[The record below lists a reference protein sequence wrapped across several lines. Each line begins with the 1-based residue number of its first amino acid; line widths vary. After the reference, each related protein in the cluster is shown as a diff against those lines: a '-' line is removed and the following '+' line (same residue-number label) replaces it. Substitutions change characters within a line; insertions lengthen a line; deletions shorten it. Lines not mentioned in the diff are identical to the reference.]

1 MIEEN
6 SISDEKQRLVE
17 SFKQAAP
24 IILGL
29 LSDDISIAI
38 VEKDTRRTLFYQ
50 PGTNIDHGI
59 RPGDIC
65 PENSVVVE
73 TAQRGERIT
82 RKAGSETFGFS
93 YFSEG
98 TPIRNSSGEVIAG
111 MALSK
116 SLEKYEKLMQAVSNI
131 KTSIDTVSVNAQNL
145 AANSEELLAIAH
157 ELSTASDEMNKK
169 TSESEKVLKMIEK
182 IAGQTRLLGLN
193 ASIEAA
199 RLGAEGAG
207 FNVVAE
213 EIQALAQSSVESLK
227 QIEGSLKQI
236 PEVNK
241 AIKSNTDSIE
251 AIGAKNA
258 EDASGVDEM
267 LQKLSEMS
275 SMLDKMAEEL

>member
-1 MIEEN
+1 M
-6 SISDEKQRLVE
+6 SDDAYVSDEKQKLVD

-29 LSDDISIAI
+29 LNDDISIAI
-38 VEKDTRRTLFYQ
+38 VEKGTRKTLFYQ
-50 PGTNIDHGI
+50 PGTAIDHGI
-59 RPGDIC
+59 RPGDLC

-73 TAQRGERIT
+73 TAQKAERIT

-98 TPIRNSSGEVIAG
+98 TPVRDSKGEVIAG
-111 MALSK
+111 LSLSK
-116 SLEKYEKLMQAVSNI
+116 SLEKYEKLMKAVSDI
-131 KTSIDTVSVNAQNL
+131 KEAIDTVSVNAQNL

-157 ELSTASDEMNKK
+157 ELSNASDEMNEK
-169 TSESEKVLKMIEK
+169 TSESEKVLRIIEK
-182 IAGQTRLLGLN
+182 IANQTRLLGLN

-199 RLGAEGAG
+199 RLGAQGAG

-213 EIQALAQSSVESLK
+213 EIQSLAQSSVESLK
-227 QIEGSLKQI
+227 QIESSLSLI

-241 AIKSNTDSIE
+241 AIKSNTESIE

-258 EDASGVDEM
+258 EDASGVDNM

-275 SMLDKMAEEL
+275 AILDKMAEEL